1 MTCAEIFDLI
11 KVVCEFENWPDLFLA
26 ALTLYPLLL
35 HAVCLICFVS
45 SDRAS
50 QPSPFVN
57 TPTGALALSGVVSG
71 YDLSSETCFS
81 LCRPS

>member
-26 ALTLYPLLL
+26 ALTLYSLLL
-35 HAVCLICFVS
+35 HAVCLICFGS

-50 QPSPFVN
+50 QPFPFAN
-57 TPTGALALSGVVSG
+57 TPTGCFSPFRSEVSG
-71 YDLSSETCFS
+71 YE
-81 LCRPS
+81 RAG